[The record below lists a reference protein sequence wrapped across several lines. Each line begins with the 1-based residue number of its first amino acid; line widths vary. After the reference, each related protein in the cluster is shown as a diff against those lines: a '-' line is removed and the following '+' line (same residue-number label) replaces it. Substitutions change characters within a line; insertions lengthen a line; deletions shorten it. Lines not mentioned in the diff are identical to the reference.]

1 MWESEKLRLVFLAAS
16 RSVETHWILRDLH
29 FIVLGYFEISL
40 NSTTRARPDPTRQR
54 PRTMSETRVVCLV
67 GSGRAR
73 VVEFSYYFDGF

>member
-1 MWESEKLRLVFLAAS
+1 LWESEKLGLVFLAAS

-67 GSGRAR
+67 WSGRAR
-73 VVEFSYYFDGF
+73 VVEFSYNFDGF

>member
-1 MWESEKLRLVFLAAS
+1 LSAKRIVVRPNLWESEKLGLVFLAAS

-40 NSTTRARPDPTRQR
+40 NSTTRAR
-54 PRTMSETRVVCLV
+54 
-67 GSGRAR
+67 